1 MRSLSVHTVISR
13 DHDRLKMAERLQAR
27 HDQIY
32 QSIDRRMKANARS
45 VQRSDLQA
53 IQYDARQLNRS
64 TATLDEF
71 MQREREKQQQIVKAK
86 QSANEQ
92 IRRVSNVSDF
102 YSK

>member
-45 VQRSDLQA
+45 IQRSDLQA
-53 IQYDARQLNRS
+53 VQYDARQINRS

-92 IRRVSNVSDF
+92 IRRVSNVSDVF
-102 YSK
+102 PK